1 MTQDDPQGAEKRTL
15 PRLTV
20 SHEVFRDAISGK
32 FFAVADLSARGM
44 AIRVAEREDLY
55 LFQVGAEVQ
64 GTLNIRREKFQV
76 SGQVRHLG
84 VDLVGIEFAAL
95 PASVEHALA
104 GYLDPAMLGQE
115 LRPVP
120 TGDSSLLY
128 ASTSGTELLLVR
140 DGLASKG
147 ATRITR
153 ITVMMLGALIQWD
166 ERTGLRTGLV
176 KNSYEES
183 LAVGVT
189 RLDTLLFAED
199 SAIDP
204 QKLNLAKHLI
214 SSSNLSEDLKKF
226 CSDRL
231 KGASA

>member
-20 SHEVFRDAISGK
+20 SHEVFRDAVSGK
-32 FFAVADLSARGM
+32 FFAVADLSTRGM
-44 AIRVAEREDLY
+44 AIRVADREDLY

-64 GTLNIRREKFQV
+64 GTLNIRREKFQIH
-76 SGQVRHLG
+76 GQVRHLG
-84 VDLVGIEFAAL
+84 TDLVGIEFAAL

-104 GYLDPAMLGQE
+104 SYLDPAMLGQE
-115 LRPVP
+115 LKPVP

-128 ASTSGTELLLVR
+128 ASTSGTELLFIR
-140 DGLASKG
+140 DPG
-147 ATRITR
+147 ARITR
-153 ITVMMLGALIQWD
+153 IVVMMLGALIQWD
-166 ERTGLRTGLV
+166 LRTGLRTGLV

-183 LAVGVT
+183 MAVGIT

-204 QKLNLAKHLI
+204 QKLNLANRLI
-214 SSSNLSEDLKKF
+214 SSSNLTEDLKKF